1 MSFHVFFSLYIDI
14 SRYLVYCQYTMLTPY
29 QRKQLFESRKHQS
42 EKRFSNEKPVKP
54 ILQIYEALS
63 HGEQTKRSGRATL
76 ICCPFHGE
84 DNPSCALYEDTN
96 SYFCFAC
103 KEAGDYITLVMKM
116 ANVDFKEA
124 LSIIERI

>member
-1 MSFHVFFSLYIDI
+1 
-14 SRYLVYCQYTMLTPY
+14 MLNPY
-29 QRKQLFESRKHQS
+29 QRNKLFESRKHQS
-42 EKRFSNEKPVKP
+42 ENKFSNEKPVKP

-84 DNPSCALYEDTN
+84 DTPSCALYEDTN
-96 SYFCFAC
+96 SFFCFAC

-116 ANVDFKEA
+116 AGVDFKEA